1 MFPILDGEGS
11 YFNDY
16 FNWRNIPQFSK
27 LVKESPA
34 AHIAAQLM
42 GSEMRCCNNNTFYV
56 NIYWLCMIIMKTYIK
71 EYPRLVIKLLLVS
84 FTMNMF

>member
-1 MFPILDGEGS
+1 MSEQNIFFIKNRNKLIEYSIGFDSLISFLDGEGV

-56 NIYWLCMIIMKTYIK
+56 YILITYD
-71 EYPRLVIKLLLVS
+71 Y
-84 FTMNMF
+84 